1 MSYSYDRTASS
12 GRTAAYNI
20 TKVEVRLDV
29 DLYPEKVSWTPK
41 GNVLMVGDAVF
52 LLPNAKHKSQPYELE
67 VTEDGTV
74 LRCSCPAGPLQKH
87 LIFLA
92 ATSRKRELAELIVD
106 LKDRGKLPKAV
117 PAPIPE
123 RSWGAA
129 QTPFVNM
136 EDAQL
141 NKVIQALVS
150 GENLWMDG
158 EVSKAQMPARMRQ
171 LREQYRRMPPA
182 QQSKMYQ
189 EYINGATERY

>member
-1 MSYSYDRTASS
+1 MSYSYDRTASE
-12 GRTAAYNI
+12 RTATFNI
-20 TKVEVRLDV
+20 TKEAVDV
-29 DLYPEKVSWTPK
+29 DVNLDPEKVSWTPK
-41 GNVLMVGDAVF
+41 GQVLMVGRATFV
-52 LLPNAKHKSQPYELE
+52 LPNAKYKSQPYELE
-67 VTEDGTV
+67 VAENGAV
-74 LRCSCPAGPLQKH
+74 LRCSCSDPMQKH
-87 LIFLA
+87 LIYIA
-92 ATSRKRELAELIVD
+92 ATARKRELAELISD
-106 LKDRGKLPKAV
+106 EKTRGGLVKPT
-117 PAPIPE
+117 APEPE

-141 NKVIQALVS
+141 NKVIQTLVS

-171 LREQYRRMPPA
+171 LREQYRRLPPA